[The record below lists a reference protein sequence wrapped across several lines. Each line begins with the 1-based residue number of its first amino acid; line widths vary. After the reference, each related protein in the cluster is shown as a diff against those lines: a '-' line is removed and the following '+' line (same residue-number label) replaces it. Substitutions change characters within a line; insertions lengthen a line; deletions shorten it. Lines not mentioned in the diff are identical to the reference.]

1 MSESFALR
9 QSFFDGYLA
18 FHPEEASTLGIYEGA
33 GRLRDHGPEAL
44 EEERRWYVDMARRL
58 AAVDVAGLSPDDR
71 IDHES
76 MQRVVAHHLHVWD
89 RLWCAVDWSL
99 YPYNMVMA
107 QRVHAESDDEW
118 RAIADRVG
126 AMPRFLGQHQANVE
140 RALADG
146 IEPDGA
152 LCEFF
157 ADVQIGPASAFLRG
171 PLTERVGE
179 AAVIAA
185 DAYDAHRA
193 WLKETVLP
201 RAGAAKRLGEDELR
215 WRLAHTMG
223 IDDEPEALI
232 ARGNEE
238 LARVQEL
245 LIACAAELDGGI
257 RDLAGVR
264 ALVDEMQSA
273 TIARNDDVVPTF
285 RGYTDRTLAH
295 IVERGLYNIPDG
307 YELGIEPL
315 PPGFAETGYAA
326 ANWPAPLRDK
336 TKLGHFMV
344 ASSAKAHSVAW
355 AADLSVHE
363 GLPGHHLQSFW
374 WQHHFG
380 DHPAPVRFLMV
391 HDQVAIPRNF
401 WVPMLNIEGYAVYAE
416 ELMRR
421 SELFT
426 IREELFVLM
435 AHGVRAARLVAD
447 LSLHAGL
454 MDTDEATALLMRGV
468 CIPESLARSEVRRYL
483 QIPLQASTY
492 LLGRL
497 AIEDLADS
505 LRAREGDAFDLAA
518 FHDRFFSFGPADP
531 AAIRRVLDP

>member
-1 MSESFALR
+1 MSASSNLR
-9 QSFFDGYLA
+9 QSFFDGYLG

-44 EEERRWYVDMARRL
+44 EEERRWYGEMAHRL
-58 AAVDVAGLSPDDR
+58 DAVDADGLSVDER
-71 IDHES
+71 IDHQC

-89 RLWCAVDWSL
+89 ELWCAVDWSL

-107 QRVHAESDDEW
+107 QEVHARSDDEW
-118 RAIADRVG
+118 RAIADRV
-126 AMPRFLGQHQANVE
+126 AAIPRFVAQHEANVE
-140 RALADG
+140 RGMADG
-146 IEPDGA
+146 IAPDGA

-157 ADVQIGPASAFLRG
+157 ADVQIAPASRFLREHF
-171 PLTERVGE
+171 TAKVGE
-179 AAVIAA
+179 AAVAAA
-185 DAYDAHRA
+185 DAYDAHRT

-201 RAGAAKRLGEDELR
+201 RAGEAKRIGEDELR
-215 WRLAHTMG
+215 FRLVHTMG
-223 IDDEPEALI
+223 VGDEPAALI
-232 ARGNEE
+232 ARGHDE
-238 LARVQEL
+238 LTKVQEL
-245 LIACAAELDGGI
+245 LVACAAELDGGI
-257 RDLAGVR
+257 RDLDGVR
-264 ALVDEMQSA
+264 ALVDEMQKA
-273 TIARNDDVVPTF
+273 TIARDEDVVPTF
-285 RGYTDRTLAH
+285 RDYTERTRAH
-295 IVERGLYNIPDG
+295 ILERRLYNIPEG
-307 YELGIEPL
+307 YDLGIEHL
-315 PPGFAETGYAA
+315 PPGFAETGYSA

-336 TKLGHFMV
+336 AKLGHFMV
-344 ASSAKAHSVAW
+344 SPRAEAHSLAW

-374 WQHHFG
+374 WQHHFC

-401 WVPMLNIEGYAVYAE
+401 WAPMLNIEGYAVYAE
-416 ELMRR
+416 EVMRR
-421 SELFT
+421 AELFT
-426 IREELFVLM
+426 KREELFVLM

-454 MDTDEATALLMRGV
+454 MSEDEAAALLVRGV
-468 CIPESLARSEVRRYL
+468 GVSESLARSEVRRYL

-505 LRAREGDAFDLAA
+505 LRAREGGAFELAA

-531 AAIRRVLDP
+531 AAIRRALDA